1 MNAYR
6 QWIEV
11 ATQPSDKGS
20 QPFELSV
27 DGLCPLVRKIA
38 SGDKFTTCE
47 ELESNLPGLVNG
59 MSKVNWKKWQSPL
72 VQGLFAYVH
81 RFRFKFEMS
90 LKRQLYPS
98 CNFLKELDYL

>member
-1 MNAYR
+1 MYSVVFLLFQVNAYR

-11 ATQPSDKGS
+11 AIQPSDKGS
-20 QPFELSV
+20 QPFQLSV

-72 VQGLFAYVH
+72 VQGLFVI
-81 RFRFKFEMS
+81 S
-90 LKRQLYPS
+90 TDQV
-98 CNFLKELDYL
+98 